1 MNTVFIVLAVILGVV
16 GIIGSIVPG
25 LPGPPISWVGILLM
39 YFFGGTNGAGEP
51 MSLTLLFVLLGV
63 TILVSVL
70 DYFVPAW
77 FTKLTG
83 GSKYASWGAIL
94 GLFAG
99 LIFPLPFGMVVTS
112 LLGAFLAEL
121 LFAGKDAGS
130 SLKASFGAFLGFLS
144 GTGIKLIASAVMLY
158 YIIVFISKRPTTAF
172 QIRKRASLPTSSRTA
187 VQPGVVR

>member
-1 MNTVFIVLAVILGVV
+1 MNTVMIVLAVILGVV
-16 GIIGSIVPG
+16 GIIGSIGPG
-25 LPGPPISWVGILLM
+25 LPGPPLRWSGIRLM
-39 YFFGGTNGAGEP
+39 YFFGGTNGAGET

-63 TILVSVL
+63 TIVVTVL

-83 GSKYASWGAIL
+83 GSKYASWGAII

-99 LIFPLPFGMVVTS
+99 LVFPLPFGMVVAS

-121 LFAGKDAGS
+121 LVAGKNAGS
-130 SLKASFGAFLGFLS
+130 SLKASLGAFLGFLS

-158 YIIVFISKRPTTAF
+158 YIIVFI
-172 QIRKRASLPTSSRTA
+172 
-187 VQPGVVR
+187 